1 MPKLDFIHSIQL
13 PELKIVNNY
22 RTSKDA
28 LVFEAVKQSQFE
40 VCPKCATPS
49 KTVYDHVSVWIKD
62 TPKRDKRIFLKIKKR
77 RFYCKAC
84 KKPFTEPV
92 AGIKKG
98 FRTTDRFRRHIMWC
112 ADNFANLHDV
122 EKQLHIS
129 SWLVHT
135 AYYE

>member
-1 MPKLDFIHSIQL
+1 RVNKNTSEFRL
-13 PELKIVNNY
+13 LK
-22 RTSKDA
+22 TS
-28 LVFEAVKQSQFE
+28 EME

-49 KTVYDHVSVWIKD
+49 KTIYDHVYVRIKD
-62 TPKRDKRIFLKIKKR
+62 TPIRDRRILLAIKKR
-77 RFYCKAC
+77 RFFCKSC

-122 EKQLHIS
+122 EKQLEIS

-135 AYYE
+135 